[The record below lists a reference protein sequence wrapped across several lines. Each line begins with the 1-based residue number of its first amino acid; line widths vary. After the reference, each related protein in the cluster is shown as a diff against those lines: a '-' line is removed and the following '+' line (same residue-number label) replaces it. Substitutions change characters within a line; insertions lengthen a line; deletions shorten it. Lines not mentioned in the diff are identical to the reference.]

1 MFCNLIFIITTTTTK
16 CLKLPQNVWP
26 LYVEMTTPPSRV
38 IICLYLFPLFLFP
51 PLEKLKKI
59 FFFLSFSRK
68 NTFYLIWKC
77 NTSQQQQLRFSLGES
92 HCKKLNML
100 QLRKSTFTETVS
112 NWFFFAVV
120 VVMANVL
127 FIENKPKTK
136 IHRNKDKTFFIVDVY
151 PSKN

>member
-1 MFCNLIFIITTTTTK
+1 MQSYFRYNNNNNKVLQVTAK
-16 CLKLPQNVWP
+16 CLTSLCWNDNTALSCNNMSSPFSSFPFSSPWKVKENIFF
-26 LYVEMTTPPSRV
+26 S
-38 IICLYLFPLFLFP
+38 LFP
-51 PLEKLKKI
+51 E
-59 FFFLSFSRK
+59 K

-127 FIENKPKTK
+127 FKENKPKTN